1 MARHHHSVADETTSV
16 GLLGAATVAAWF
28 LLLDFIAGRPLH
40 IASVLGQVLLLGDRT
55 PELAQVQW
63 GAAYAYAFFHFLSFF
78 AVGWLAVRLLHMAI
92 RQPVWLV
99 GLLILFVSLETTV
112 FAVSFALFHGT
123 GAEYLRGPVL
133 IGNAL
138 AVLVMGI
145 YLWRTHRLV
154 VRYIARVPLG
164 DTGDESEV
172 KTPEAW
178 HAMARWRTSRKAA
191 R

>member
-1 MARHHHSVADETTSV
+1 MARHHHSVADETTSA

-28 LLLDFIAGRPLH
+28 LLLDFSAGRPLH
-40 IASVLGQVLLLGDRT
+40 IPSVLGQVLLLGDRT
-55 PELAQVQW
+55 PELVQVHW
-63 GAAYAYAFFHFLSFF
+63 GAAYAYALFHFLSFL
-78 AVGWLAVRLLHMAI
+78 AVAWLAVRLLHMAI

-123 GAEYLRGPVL
+123 GAEDLRMPVL
-133 IGNAL
+133 VGNAL

-154 VRYIARVPLG
+154 VRYIGRVPLG
-164 DTGDESEV
+164 DTGDEAEV

-178 HAMARWRTSRKAA
+178 HAMARWRGQRKAG